1 MGFFFRNG
9 LFFRINMNHN
19 IENRKYLYISKYIY
33 VYQKF
38 PIITDVFCMIS
49 IIYFSDACS
58 YKSIKISFNF
68 CAFSSEFF
76 DDISVRLALCLNWK
90 YTRTLNIIKSTFMES
105 FKQYQTSF
113 KKINIS
119 IFTPITYQKYQS
131 LWSNFSFYF
140 ISLICKPVS
149 LIKRLIF

>member
-1 MGFFFRNG
+1 MCFTRSGEVVHGVFSVMASSFAS
-9 LFFRINMNHN
+9 IWTTKEN
-19 IENRKYLYISKYIY
+19 IFIFQNIYKYI
-33 VYQKF
+33 KN
-38 PIITDVFCMIS
+38 VFCMIS

-105 FKQYQTSF
+105 FRQYQTSF

-140 ISLICKPVS
+140 IS
-149 LIKRLIF
+149 

>member
-1 MGFFFRNG
+1 
-9 LFFRINMNHN
+9 
-19 IENRKYLYISKYIY
+19 
-33 VYQKF
+33 
-38 PIITDVFCMIS
+38 MIS

-58 YKSIKISFNF
+58 YKNIKISFNF

-105 FKQYQTSF
+105 FRQYQTSF

-140 ISLICKPVS
+140 ISLICKSVS
-149 LIKRLIF
+149 LIKRHFFFKFRKIMLKYDHLIQCVSSKTISPHFGIPHDST

>member
-1 MGFFFRNG
+1 MCFTRSGEVVLVFFSFRNG
-9 LFFRINMNHN
+9 LFFRINMNHQRN
-19 IENRKYLYISKYIY
+19 IH
-33 VYQKF
+33 
-38 PIITDVFCMIS
+38 VFCMIS

-105 FKQYQTSF
+105 FRQYQTSF

-140 ISLICKPVS
+140 IS
-149 LIKRLIF
+149 